1 MAATQ
6 SGEDM
11 GTGLSMAFGA
21 LSVIAALASTATA
34 YLYAMGG
41 DHTMQTASGLS
52 IAAAMLFGGL
62 AVAVLHRYA

>member
-6 SGEDM
+6 SGDEM

-21 LSVIAALASTATA
+21 LAGFAALASAATA

-41 DHTMQTASGLS
+41 DHAMQTASGLT

-62 AVAVLHRYA
+62 AVAVLHRYG

>member
-21 LSVIAALASTATA
+21 LAGLAALASTATA

-62 AVAVLHRYA
+62 AVAVLHRYG

>member
-21 LSVIAALASTATA
+21 LAVVAALASTATA

-41 DHTMQTASGLS
+41 DHAMQTASGLS

-62 AVAVLHRYA
+62 AVAVLHRYG